1 MEQGG
6 GKIPS
11 TPTST
16 STVSRKPPVSPR
28 AAAALRSW
36 GDIPDNI
43 LVCVSA
49 FLRCRADRVHMAC
62 VNRQWWA
69 AVRGVRRP
77 PPPLLPP
84 LPLLPPQLPWLIFP
98 GTTESPTFYSPLTG
112 RHHRLCGLPHDV
124 RAARCCGSGDGG
136 WLVLALNSRHAHALY
151 NLDTSQRIPLP
162 PGFRTPRNAD
172 FPLVVRAATLSA
184 APSPGVPYMVAAIV
198 LVANGS
204 TAAFWT
210 EGSPSWFA
218 PGGPPRPQDVIFYVG
233 GFYFVGADEGVVT
246 FYPYVAPN
254 GDVTFARLDYEMQQ
268 RGDYNDD
275 LGFVGNHGKMTRY
288 LVVSQGLLLMVV
300 RYVYDHDGGIGGTTE
315 MIRVFRFLVTGPL
328 ADPAQPPLATWV
340 SLGNELG
347 GRMLFLGRGCSRCF
361 EVARYDGFQESMI
374 YFLDEGFV
382 SVLSADGRRL
392 YSFSDMGRYSMEETA
407 TEPWPPGRCPST
419 SDNAP
424 PTWWLH

>member
-6 GKIPS
+6 KIPI
-11 TPTST
+11 PST
-16 STVSRKPPVSPR
+16 STVSTKPPVSPR

-77 PPPLLPP
+77 PPPVLPP
-84 LPLLPPQLPWLIFP
+84 LPPLPPQLPWLIFP
-98 GTTESPTFYSPLTG
+98 STAEPPTFYSPLTG
-112 RHHRLCGLPHDV
+112 RHHRLCRLPHDV
-124 RAARCCGSGDGG
+124 RRARCCGSGDGG
-136 WLVLALNSRHAHALY
+136 WLVLALNSRHAHVLY

-172 FPLVVRAATLSA
+172 FPLVVHAAALSA
-184 APSPGVPYMVAAIV
+184 APSPDVQYMVAAIV
-198 LVANGS
+198 LVASGS
-204 TAAFWT
+204 TAAFWV

-218 PGGPPRPQDVIFYVG
+218 PGDLRATRPQDVIFYVG
-233 GFYFVGADEGVVT
+233 GFYFVGADEGVVA
-246 FYPYVAPN
+246 FYPYHAPD
-254 GDVTFARLDYEMQQ
+254 GGVTFARLDYQMQQ

-275 LGFVGNHGKMTRY
+275 LGFVGNHGEMTRY
-288 LVVSQGLLLMVV
+288 LVVSQGRLLMVV
-300 RYVYDHDGGIGGTTE
+300 RYVYDYDGGTTE
-315 MIRVFRFLVTGPL
+315 MIRVFGFLVTEPL
-328 ADPAQPPLATWV
+328 ANLAHQPPRATWV

-361 EVARYDGFQESMI
+361 EVAQYDGFQESMI

-382 SVLSADGRRL
+382 SVLSVDGRTL
-392 YSFSDMGRYSMEETA
+392 YSFTDMGRYSMEEMA
-407 TEPWPPGRCPST
+407 TEPWPPGRCPSR